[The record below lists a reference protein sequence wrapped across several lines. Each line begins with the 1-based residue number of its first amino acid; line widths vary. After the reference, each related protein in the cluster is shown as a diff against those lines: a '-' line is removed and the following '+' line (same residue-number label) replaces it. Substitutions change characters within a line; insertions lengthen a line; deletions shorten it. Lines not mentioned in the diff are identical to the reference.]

1 MTTST
6 RSSPGMVS
14 FFFKPRFFSNFEIIG
29 QFSPL
34 FLRHSILQTMNGD
47 IQTVWLTWPF
57 TSIVNKNFTIAVVL
71 PGLILSNTVG
81 PLNSKFF
88 LILCTNVSLFLI

>member
-1 MTTST
+1 
-6 RSSPGMVS
+6 
-14 FFFKPRFFSNFEIIG
+14 
-29 QFSPL
+29 
-34 FLRHSILQTMNGD
+34 MNGD

-71 PGLILSNTVG
+71 SGLILSNTVG

-88 LILCTNVSLFLI
+88 FDTLYKCFSIFILI